1 MPWGERVAKVNK
13 KVFVFLGRDM
23 DTHFGLAVKLP
34 TSKKAALALPFTEP
48 TGYGLG
54 KSGWVSARL
63 EPGAPVSFEQ
73 LRDWVIESYRAV
85 APKALAAQVLGPWR
99 KLVRQESEVRA
110 QRPWAKTA
118 AEVSELKPRRDEA
131 KRRETLSAGVGFCGD
146 ARRTAKASAANRRR
160 EEIAGCSPA
169 GSACRSPDCGTA
181 LKSALL

>member
-1 MPWGERVAKVNK
+1 MASTIRKVRTELREFALGLPEATEALPWGERVAKVNK

-73 LRDWVIESYRAV
+73 LRDWVIESYCAV
-85 APKALAAQVLGPWR
+85 APKALAALVGADSSARAKSAR
-99 KLVRQESEVRA
+99 KAVG
-110 QRPWAKTA
+110 KTKSA
-118 AEVSELKPRRDEA
+118 TKPRA
-131 KRRETLSAGVGFCGD
+131 KKPIR
-146 ARRTAKASAANRRR
+146 
-160 EEIAGCSPA
+160 P
-169 GSACRSPDCGTA
+169 
-181 LKSALL
+181 